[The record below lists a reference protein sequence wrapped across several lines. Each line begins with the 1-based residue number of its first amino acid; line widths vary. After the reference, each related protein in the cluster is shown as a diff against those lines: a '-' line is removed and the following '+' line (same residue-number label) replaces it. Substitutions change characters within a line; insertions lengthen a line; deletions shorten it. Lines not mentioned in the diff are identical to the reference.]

1 MVFEGVNMI
10 RKSNIIKT
18 YTQRGLKRYHIE
30 IWHDGLGK
38 YQLIRSDDKYVLT
51 QKANE
56 KIRQWN
62 EIWEKRQA
70 AERKRLEREQKA
82 RDIEQKKALAEEKTI
97 KAQELL
103 DSMNEILGHT
113 LYIDDTINWESLKN
127 NEKFAIPEPKKP
139 KTPPEPIK
147 AYISPEP
154 NKSDEK
160 YTPKFGFL
168 DGFSKKRKEKVKKEA
183 HELYLK
189 DKKAWELEKKEI
201 NDQYVIAKNEYIS
214 TLSKLEKEYL
224 SKLKAWEE
232 EKVQF
237 LKKQEEENEIIDLKK
252 EKYLNCDLEAVLDYC
267 DMVLSNSEYYYDFP
281 QEYELD
287 YNPETKIIVVNY
299 QIPSLEAIPT
309 LKEVKYIQSRD
320 EFIEKQ
326 LTKSQINKLYDSV
339 LYQITLRTI
348 HELFEADRANA
359 LEAIV
364 FNGYVNSIDPA
375 TGQKLNSCVL
385 SIQSKKDEF
394 LEINLEM
401 VEPKACFR
409 KLKGVSSS
417 KLHSLTPI
425 PPLAKIER
433 DDKRFVDSYDVVEG
447 IEEGYNLAAMDW
459 EDFEHLIREIFE
471 KAFAEAGG
479 EVKVTRASRDGGI
492 DAVIFDPDPLRGGKI
507 VVQAKRYTNVVGVS
521 AVRDLYGS
529 LMNEGANKG
538 ILVTTSYYGSDAYEF
553 SKGKPIQLIDG
564 NNLLYLLEQHG
575 HKARIDLKEAKRILN
590 ENG

>member
-1 MVFEGVNMI
+1 M
-10 RKSNIIKT
+10 
-18 YTQRGLKRYHIE
+18 KRYHIE

-70 AERKRLEREQKA
+70 AERKRLERDQKA
-82 RDIEQKKALAEEKTI
+82 RDIEQKKALAEERTI

-103 DSMNEILGHT
+103 DSMNEILSHT
-113 LYIDDTINWESLKN
+113 LYVDDTINWESLKN
-127 NEKFAIPEPKKP
+127 KEKFKKSIPKKP
-139 KTPPEPIK
+139 TSPPK
-147 AYISPEP
+147 P
-154 NKSDEK
+154 NKNDKK

-168 DGFSKKRKEKVKKEA
+168 DRFSKKRKDEIIKQVNESF
-183 HELYLK
+183 LK
-189 DKKAWELEKKEI
+189 DKKAWKQEKKEKI
-201 NDQYVIAKNEYIS
+201 DR
-214 TLSKLEKEYL
+214 YL
-224 SKLKAWEE
+224 SELKVWEE

-237 LKKQEEENEIIDLKK
+237 LKKQEEENEIIELKK

-299 QIPSLEAIPT
+299 QLPSLEAIPT
-309 LKEVKYIQSRD
+309 LKEVKYIQSSD

-326 LTKSQINKLYDSV
+326 LTKSQINKLYDSI

-364 FNGYVNSIDPA
+364 FNGYVKSIDPA
-375 TGQKLNSCVL
+375 TGQEINSCVL

-409 KLKGVSSS
+409 KLKGVGSS
-417 KLHSLTPI
+417 KLHSLTSI
-425 PPLAKIER
+425 SPLVKIER
-433 DDKRFVDSYDVVEG
+433 DDKRFVDTYDVVEG

-521 AVRDLYGS
+521 AVRDL
-529 LMNEGANKG
+529 
-538 ILVTTSYYGSDAYEF
+538 
-553 SKGKPIQLIDG
+553 
-564 NNLLYLLEQHG
+564 
-575 HKARIDLKEAKRILN
+575 
-590 ENG
+590 